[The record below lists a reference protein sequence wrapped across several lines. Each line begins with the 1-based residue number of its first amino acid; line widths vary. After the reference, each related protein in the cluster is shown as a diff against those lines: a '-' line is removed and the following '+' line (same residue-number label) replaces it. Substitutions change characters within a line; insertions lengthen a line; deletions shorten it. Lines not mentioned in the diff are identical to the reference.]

1 MGGSNTHATPYT
13 KLPRM
18 QYILT
23 LYSLMKILTPL
34 LFLLTILG
42 CKNSKKFKSDFE
54 KHKYDTTVINILPQY
69 DTLRQIVLNNYD
81 NFNLSNTKNDFTYI
95 YNFDTSTQ
103 IGGHSNSDIPQI
115 IYPKTVQLFKRIGKE
130 NIFGFTISKDSTFE
144 ILVCNT
150 HLTQYFLDVRERLYW
165 YPSTKKIRK
174 TEFPI
179 KDTLLTDKWQYQI
192 WFDKRA
198 EF

>member
-1 MGGSNTHATPYT
+1 
-13 KLPRM
+13 M

-23 LYSLMKILTPL
+23 LYSSMKILTPL

-42 CKNSKKFKSDFE
+42 CKNSKDFKSDFE
-54 KHKYDTTVINILPQY
+54 KHKFDATVINNLQQY
-69 DTLRQIVLNNYD
+69 DTLRQIVLNSYD
-81 NFNLSNTKNDFTYI
+81 SFYLSNTKNDFTYI

-103 IGGHSNSDIPQI
+103 ISGHSNSDVPET

-144 ILVCNT
+144 ILVRNT

-165 YPSTKKIRK
+165 YPSTNKIRK